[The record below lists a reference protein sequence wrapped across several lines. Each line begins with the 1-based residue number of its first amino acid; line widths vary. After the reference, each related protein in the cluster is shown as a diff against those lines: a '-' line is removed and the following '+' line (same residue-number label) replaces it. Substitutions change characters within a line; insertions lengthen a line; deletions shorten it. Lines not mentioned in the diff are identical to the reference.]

1 MSFNG
6 TKLILILIV
15 ISVIILY
22 IIWISFGA
30 SLKNVQY
37 YCTKY
42 LYLDYG
48 DGSNNYLNA
57 LKWCT
62 LNCILF
68 SNRPFFEYL
77 IPDAKVLYDEKGVPA
92 GFYKRDDNQ
101 LVVSFVSTANLDHV
115 KIATRNTVNYLGFHT
130 GYYERTEKL
139 LEKYI
144 YDLEN
149 INSIILCG
157 HSMAGA
163 MAGIASYLLSY
174 RYPFADLQVYA
185 FGSPKF
191 CTDEPNWK
199 SNVQYF
205 DFTNSAD
212 PVTYKPLDSRYIR
225 IGSKHVDG
233 EFVSRHLDTGNDN
246 VNHSI
251 KVYRE
256 VALKQ
261 DKTEFPRRPHRTD
274 EILSR
279 WFLDMLG

>member
-15 ISVIILY
+15 ISIIILY

-48 DGSNNYLNA
+48 DGSNNFLNA

-68 SNRPFFEYL
+68 SNRQFFEYL
-77 IPDAKVLYDEKGVPA
+77 IPDAKIMYDMEGTPA
-92 GFYKRDDNQ
+92 GFYKRDENK
-101 LVVSFVSTANLDHV
+101 LIISFISTANLDHV
-115 KIATRNTVNYLGFHT
+115 KIATRNSVNVFGFHT
-130 GYYERTEKL
+130 GYYERTEYL
-139 LEKYI
+139 LKKYI

-149 INSIILCG
+149 IEEIIICG

-163 MAGIASYLLSY
+163 MAGITGYLLSY
-174 RYPFADLQVYA
+174 RYPFSNLQIYA

-191 CTDEPNWK
+191 CTVEPNWK
-199 SNVQYF
+199 SNIVYY
-205 DFTNSAD
+205 DFTNGAD
-212 PVTYKPLDSRYIR
+212 PVTYKPLDNRYIR
-225 IGSKHVDG
+225 IGSEQVDG

-256 VALKQ
+256 VALKK
-261 DKTEFPRRPHRTD
+261 DKTEFPRRPHRAD

>member
-1 MSFNG
+1 MSFDG

-15 ISVIILY
+15 ISIIILY
-22 IIWISFGA
+22 IIWISFGD

-68 SNRPFFEYL
+68 SNRHFFEYL
-77 IPDAKVLYDEKGVPA
+77 IPDAKILYDETGIPA
-92 GFYKRDDNQ
+92 GFYQRNGTR
-101 LVVSFVSTANLDHV
+101 LVISFVSTANLEHV
-115 KIATRNTVNYLGFHT
+115 KIATRNSVNYLGFHT
-130 GYYERTEKL
+130 GYYERTENLMK
-139 LEKYI
+139 KYI

-149 INSIILCG
+149 INEIILCG

-174 RYPFADLQVYA
+174 RYPFVNLQVYA

-212 PVTYKPLDSRYIR
+212 PVTYKPLDIQYIR
-225 IGSKHVDG
+225 MNSSKVDG

-261 DKTEFPRRPHRTD
+261 DKTEFPRRPHRAD

>member
-1 MSFNG
+1 MSFDG

-15 ISVIILY
+15 VSIIILY
-22 IIWISFGA
+22 IIWISFGS

-77 IPDAKVLYDEKGVPA
+77 ISDAKILYDDTGVAA
-92 GFYKRDDNQ
+92 GFFKRDGCQ
-101 LVVSFVSTANLDHV
+101 LIISFISTANLDHV
-115 KIATRNTVNYLGFHT
+115 KIATENSVNYLGFHT
-130 GYYERTEKL
+130 GYYRRTENL
-139 LEKYI
+139 LKKYI

-149 INSIILCG
+149 IDEIILCG

-163 MAGIASYLLSY
+163 MSGIASYLLSY
-174 RYPFADLQVYA
+174 RYPFSSIKNYT

-191 CTDEPNWK
+191 CTKEPNWK
-199 SNVQYF
+199 SNIEYF

-212 PVTYKPLDSRYIR
+212 PVIYKPLDERYIR
-225 IGSKHVDG
+225 LSTEQVGG
-233 EFVSRHLDTGNDN
+233 EFISRHLDTGNDN

-256 VALKQ
+256 VALKK
-261 DKTEFPRRPHRTD
+261 DKTDIPRRPHRAN